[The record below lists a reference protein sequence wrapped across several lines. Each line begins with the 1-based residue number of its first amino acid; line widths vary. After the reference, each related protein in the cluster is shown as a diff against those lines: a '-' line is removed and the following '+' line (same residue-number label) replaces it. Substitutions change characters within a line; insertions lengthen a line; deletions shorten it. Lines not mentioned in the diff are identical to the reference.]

1 MKKLILILFMFLI
14 FGCTEII
21 RHATGTFEYIAI
33 PQPAIENPTFSVYIF
48 SVYGEGYYQL
58 QTTRLKA
65 QIENA
70 LMLQK
75 VSVLTFTNSK
85 QFVTTTSGEGK
96 GAVAQDNSGAA
107 IAKGKVDITT
117 TAEFQSQVK
126 SDYLFQAIYDSGTFS
141 VISMKNQ
148 EIVAKGTFTTLYADD
163 IKSNVKVI
171 LKEMKIIH

>member
-1 MKKLILILFMFLI
+1 MKNITRGVLMKKLNLILFMFLM
-14 FGCTEII
+14 FGC
-21 RHATGTFEYIAI
+21 AGTFEYIAI
-33 PQPAIENPTFSVYIF
+33 PQTAIENPTFSVYVEGI
-48 SVYGEGYYQL
+48 YGEYYN
-58 QTTRLKA
+58 TKLKE

-75 VSVLTFTNSK
+75 VSVLTLANSK

-96 GAVAQDNSGAA
+96 SAAAQDNSGVA

-117 TAEFQSQVK
+117 TAEFQRQVK
-126 SDYLFQAIYDSGTFS
+126 SDYLFQANYDHWTFS

-148 EIVAKGTFTTLYADD
+148 EIVAKGTFTTLHADD
-163 IKSNVKVI
+163 IKSNVKII